1 MTRTRSLFSRTF
13 WLDAAERA
21 AKTAA
26 QSALLA
32 LGADHL
38 LDVMAADWANVG
50 SFMAGGAVLSL
61 LMSVASIRTA
71 GISPASLVPG
81 GA

>member
-1 MTRTRSLFSRTF
+1 MFRRAF

-21 AKTAA
+21 IKTGA

-32 LGADHL
+32 VGADKV
-38 LDVMAADWANVG
+38 LDVMAADWANVA
-50 SFMAGGAVLSL
+50 SFAAGGAVLSL
-61 LMSVASIRTA
+61 LTSVASA
-71 GISPASLVPG
+71 PMPGVSPASLVPP

>member
-1 MTRTRSLFSRTF
+1 MTRVRAMFRRAF

-21 AKTAA
+21 IKTGA

-32 LGADHL
+32 VGADKV
-38 LDVMAADWANVG
+38 LDVMAADWANVA
-50 SFMAGGAVLSL
+50 SFAAGGAVLSL
-61 LMSVASIRTA
+61 LTSVASVPMP
-71 GISPASLVPG
+71 GVSPASLVPP